1 MVKINRSSLWGWVA
15 ASLCMVLL
23 IFYTPSLFS
32 QDRRTERVISVSQ
45 FVLHPAMDA
54 LLRGFKEYL
63 QSKDL
68 AIRYNVHVANGD
80 QSVNVAIPGAV
91 AKENPDLVL
100 TISTPSSQA
109 CFRSL
114 PNSIILFSAV
124 TDPVGAGLV
133 EDLNKPGPNITGMTD
148 MSPVERHI
156 ALIVDLQPKL
166 KRLGVLYNAKETNS
180 LSLVKLIEKEC
191 NKRGIELIKETI
203 DKRESVT
210 ASAERLV
217 GQCDAIYVPTDNTV
231 VAEIEA
237 VARICGRNR
246 LPLYVADVESVPRGA
261 VVSLAIDYYSMGR
274 QTAKMAE
281 RILLG
286 EKPSAIP
293 VESLEDYRIHVNVK
307 AAELMGV
314 DLPVSLLQSADVIYD
329 SFPQ

>member
-1 MVKINRSSLWGWVA
+1 MVKINRASLWRWFV
-15 ASLCMVLL
+15 ASLCMVQLM
-23 IFYTPSLFS
+23 FYSPPLFS
-32 QDRRTERVISVSQ
+32 QNKQKERIISVSQ

-63 QSKDL
+63 QSKEF

-80 QSVNVAIPGAV
+80 QAVNVAIPGAI

-109 CFRSL
+109 CFQSL

-133 EDLNKPGPNITGMTD
+133 EDLAKPGPNITGMTD

-156 ALIVDLQPKL
+156 ALIIDLQPKL
-166 KRLGVLYNAKETNS
+166 KRLGVLYNAKESNS
-180 LSLVKLIEKEC
+180 LSLVKLVEKEC
-191 NKRGIELIKETI
+191 NKHGIAVIKETV
-203 DKRESVT
+203 DKRESVPVY
-210 ASAERLV
+210 AERLV

-246 LPLYVADVESVPRGA
+246 LPLYAADVDSVPRGA
-261 VVSLAIDYYSMGR
+261 LVSLAIDYYSMGR

-286 EKPSAIP
+286 EKPSAMP

-314 DLPVSLLQSADVIYD
+314 ELPVSLLQSADVIYD